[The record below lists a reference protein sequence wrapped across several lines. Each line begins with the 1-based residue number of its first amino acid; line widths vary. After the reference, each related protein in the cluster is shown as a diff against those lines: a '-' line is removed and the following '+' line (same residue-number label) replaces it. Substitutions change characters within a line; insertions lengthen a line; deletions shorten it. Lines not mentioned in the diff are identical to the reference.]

1 MIELKTGKE
10 IERMRLGGRILAKVL
25 LEVLSHVKPGVSE
38 LELNK
43 LTEELILK
51 NGAEPGFKKVKG
63 YHHAICVSTND
74 VVVHGVPTNYRF
86 KEGDVVGLD
95 CGVYYKGFYT
105 DMAYTLRVQTQNSKF
120 TLRQAQAFGS
130 EVFDSETQTRGA
142 QARRGDGERS
152 RTIKSQKDKIDVFLE
167 TGERALEEAIRVARI
182 GNRIGHISKRI
193 QEVIEGA
200 GYSVVRSLVG
210 HGVGRRLHE
219 EPEVPGFL
227 NLKIEETPLLKEGL
241 TIAIEVIY
249 NLGKSEVVHGEDDNW
264 TIKTRD
270 GSASS
275 TFEKTIAIT
284 KEGPLILTG

>member
-10 IERMRLGGRILAKVL
+10 IERMMLGGRILAKVL

-86 KEGDVVGLD
+86 KEGDVVGFD

-105 DMAYTLRVQTQNSKF
+105 DMARTLRVRSQNLK
-120 TLRQAQAFGS
+120 G
-130 EVFDSETQTRGA
+130 
-142 QARRGDGERS
+142 
-152 RTIKSQKDKIDVFLE
+152 KSQKDKIDVFLE
-167 TGERALEEAIRVARI
+167 TGKRALEEAIKAARV
-182 GNRIGHISKRI
+182 GNRIGHISKTI
-193 QEVIEGA
+193 QEIIEGA

-241 TIAIEVIY
+241 TIAIEIIY
-249 NLGKSEVVHGEDDNW
+249 NMGKSEVVHGEDDNW

-270 GSASS
+270 GSVSS

-284 KEGPLILTG
+284 KKGPLTLTG